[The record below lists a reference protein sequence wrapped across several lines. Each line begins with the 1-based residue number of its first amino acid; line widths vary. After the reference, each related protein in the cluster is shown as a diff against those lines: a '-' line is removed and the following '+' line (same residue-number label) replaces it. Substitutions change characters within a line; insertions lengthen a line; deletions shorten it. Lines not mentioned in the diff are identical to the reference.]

1 MTGLAVCDDCGGPAF
16 WTFIDGHP
24 HYHCKQLCSGFCQ
37 LELAGDLPASYV
49 DRVVSVS
56 ALPETE
62 TDLDLD
68 YVPNHNSLF
77 DGGDPHG
84 S

>member
-1 MTGLAVCDDCGGPAF
+1 MTSLAVCDDCGGPAF

-24 HYHCKQLCSGFCQ
+24 HYHCKQLCLGFTQ
-37 LELAGDLPASYV
+37 TELLADGDDMVYV

-62 TDLDLD
+62 TDVD
-68 YVPNHNSLF
+68 YVRKHNSLF
-77 DGGDPHG
+77 DL
-84 S
+84 

>member
-1 MTGLAVCDDCGGPAF
+1 MTSLAVCDDCGGPAF

-24 HYHCKQLCSGFCQ
+24 HYHCKQLCSGFTQ
-37 LELAGDLPASYV
+37 TELDIPGSVPYV

-62 TDLDLD
+62 TDAA
-68 YVPNHNSLF
+68 YVPNHNELF
-77 DGGDPHG
+77 LDEGDPQ
-84 S
+84 